1 MSVQYAQDEQD
12 FANEFRTRRDFA
24 FEFNVPYSTLNDR
37 VRRGEVKLHFIDN
50 KVQINVEEA
59 LKACAPKRQKK
70 LSRYDLF
77 A

>member
-1 MSVQYAQDEQD
+1 MSIHDLQDTQTL
-12 FANEFRTRRDFA
+12 ANEFRTRRDFA

-37 VRRGEVKLHFIDN
+37 VRRGEVALHFIDN
-50 KVQINVEEA
+50 KVQVNVEEA

>member
-1 MSVQYAQDEQD
+1 MSIQDLRDMQTL
-12 FANEFRTRRDFA
+12 ANEFRTRRDFSY
-24 FEFNVPYSTLNDR
+24 EFNVPYSTLNDR
-37 VRRGEVKLHFIDN
+37 VRRGEVTLHFIDN
-50 KVQINVEEA
+50 KVQVNVEEA

>member
-1 MSVQYAQDEQD
+1 MSIQDLQDVQTL
-12 FANEFRTRRDFA
+12 ANHFRTRRDFA

-37 VRRGEVKLHFIDN
+37 VRRGDVKLHFIDN

>member
-1 MSVQYAQDEQD
+1 MSVQYAQTAQD
-12 FANEFRTRRDFA
+12 LTNEFRTRRDFSY
-24 FEFNVPYSTLNDR
+24 EFNVPYSTLNDR
-37 VRRGEVKLHFIDN
+37 VRRGEVTLHFIDN
-50 KVQINVEEA
+50 KVQVNVEEA